1 MLSLEINPN
10 VGGTEAIAAHAITV
24 DVNVNG
30 NCRHELPNRSISR
43 VCTNAAANANGVPTP
58 IVATIHPK
66 CDTVE

>member
-1 MLSLEINPN
+1 MNNDDLNNPW
-10 VGGTEAIAAHAITV
+10 AM
-24 DVNVNG
+24 
-30 NCRHELPNRSISR
+30 